1 MKNRKEHKLLCANP
15 CIGVDDEGLQAELC
29 IQADPTFVDRHWVY
43 RTNSVFASLIQKN
56 LEPNPEHI
64 MKSSVQFVRKWYAV
78 LLAFVCLFYSVGL
91 GLMGHTD
98 EALYS
103 AHWAGTILL
112 FSIAIRQRRT
122 TQA

>member
-1 MKNRKEHKLLCANP
+1 MESPVH
-15 CIGVDDEGLQAELC
+15 
-29 IQADPTFVDRHWVY
+29 
-43 RTNSVFASLIQKN
+43 
-56 LEPNPEHI
+56 
-64 MKSSVQFVRKWYAV
+64 FVRKWYAV
-78 LLAFVCLFYSVGL
+78 ILAFVCLFYSVGL

-122 TQA
+122 QQA